1 MSDLENRK
9 KLSDLITNYLVGKL
23 EKNQE
28 QLLHTFVE
36 KTIQESSPEIDV
48 SDLDAAKRS
57 VQLRLNR
64 EINYRTRK
72 RKQRFALSVAA
83 SLVVFFGIFYF
94 SQNITAVKEPT
105 YLTFVTSKAIDSL
118 QLSDGSLVYLKE
130 NSTITYPESFENQKA
145 REVQFTGE
153 AFFKVTKNPNQP
165 FVVKSKH
172 LTTKVLGTSFGFI
185 SRNSANE
192 VTVLTGKVS
201 VSSKN
206 VNNILYPNQ
215 KTVLNAS
222 GNLIKSNT
230 NSALKFLWTQKY
242 QLFEEETMENITHY
256 LESRFNKKFN
266 IQGRELKNYKVKIR
280 FENKNSLIEI
290 LDKIKFI
297 TSINYKI
304 KNNEVILTKK

>member
-9 KLSDLITNYLVGKL
+9 KLSDLIANYLDGRI
-23 EKNQE
+23 EKKRE
-28 QLLHTFVE
+28 HLLHTFVE

-64 EINYRTRK
+64 EIQYRNRK
-72 RKQRFALSVAA
+72 KRQRNALSFAA
-83 SLVVFFGIFYF
+83 SLVVFLGIFYF
-94 SQNITAVKEPT
+94 SLNRTIVKEPT
-105 YLTFVTSKAIDSL
+105 LLTFVTLKAIDSVK
-118 QLSDGSLVYLKE
+118 LSDGSIVYLKE
-130 NSTITYPESFENQKA
+130 NSRLTYPANFKNQKYRTVA
-145 REVQFTGE
+145 ISGE

-165 FVVKSKH
+165 FVVKSNK

-215 KTVLNAS
+215 KTVLNVS
-222 GNLIKSNT
+222 GNLVKSNT

-242 QLFEEETMENITHY
+242 QLFEEETMENIAHY